1 MHFTQCGQT
10 GVMVLVHWQWQ
21 WQWHSDHYCGAPK
34 RSKHFQYYYFCASD
48 ASFLQ
53 HNAAV
58 LDGMECM
65 LVHCKKSTKTN
76 GEVSKFFFWRLSVHI
91 RHCCA
96 ASIVQSEWCIEART
110 HPQTRPRSNWMKQ
123 NKINTRFHWIA
134 IWLKLIG
141 LIRQREIDGIR
152 QFCKLVNYSNILSRF
167 EGNV

>member
-1 MHFTQCGQT
+1 MWTDRGDGARTLTVTVTVTLWPLLWCAQAVETFSILLFLCKWCKFFATQCCGT
-10 GVMVLVHWQWQ
+10 G
-21 WQWHSDHYCGAPK
+21 WHGVYVGALQEVDEDK
-34 RSKHFQYYYFCASD
+34 WRSFVF
-48 ASFLQ
+48 
-53 HNAAV
+53 
-58 LDGMECM
+58 
-65 LVHCKKSTKTN
+65 
-76 GEVSKFFFWRLSVHI
+76 FFFWRLSVHI